1 MAEQVKIAITAQDRT
16 QTALQSV
23 QRSLGKLER
32 SSENLSRSLGTVGT
46 AFQAVVGA
54 VGVRALVN
62 YADSYTSLSN
72 KLKNAVGDT
81 QDFTRVQ
88 QDVYRIAQLTGSG
101 LSETADLYAKIAR
114 NSKQLGLET
123 AEVSKLTE
131 TFAKTLKISGA
142 TTTEA
147 AAATLQFGQALASG
161 RLQGDELRS
170 LLENNNRFSE
180 ALATSLGVTT
190 GKLRSLGTAGVLSAE
205 LVSKALLQ
213 QSSVIDKEFAGATD
227 TVAQGMTRVSNAF
240 ILLVGN
246 LEKETGIFRTL
257 AGGLTFVAQN
267 LDTLIGV
274 AGTAAAAAAPLLI
287 ARIAIALK
295 ALGLVIARN
304 PLVVTAAALSS
315 LIAGLTVFK
324 GNLEGLGG
332 LIKEFFGF
340 GPDVSEGTEEL
351 ENFGST
357 LNSTLT
363 NGIDLSSKQSKELKN
378 QNALLLYQK
387 KTYTDLIDLG
397 GEFNMSVSDISST
410 FLKPVEKNLLMV
422 QEAMKI
428 GVSLTEEQIRKTVIL
443 NDGFRSGKELVDR
456 MVAAGVKLTDEQ
468 KEQLALTIDNQV
480 LQEDIEK
487 ILREQT
493 EEVERQKNEQRRLGE
508 TVLAG
513 IRAAGPQASRFIDL
527 IGAKIVEV
535 GDQMKLV
542 FETTPQVFF
551 AKLVLSSKRVSSAIE
566 ESFAVVGSV
575 IDGIFGGV
583 NETVE
588 DTGITLEEIER
599 VIKQLETANEDLF
612 AVVNNLSDQER
623 EFLQIE
629 RDREEALNEANTI
642 QRTYAVYLANSNAE
656 LQKTAYFI
664 SVMRTATDAFTA
676 SAQTFLDAVTTEGFT
691 NLQKQVFQQL
701 NNFSD
706 TVLTNY
712 DEAVAAAGETIASLT
727 EQIEF
732 REAIISAKGAAGEA
746 AAAVIAAEPDKQ
758 KKMVEFAFGQLFLT
772 EFGRKVFQAQAIEFG
787 KSTELMS
794 QLTSEQVAVVNK
806 LISGQMLTSQEV
818 ITFGNLQQDLGKII
832 EKISGELPDL
842 ESSLGEA
849 STLLEDNN
857 ATLETATK
865 GLKLIIQDIFRT
877 EYEAGASLNTL
888 KAEAKILEDQF
899 AAAGLSLKDLLTFI
913 DSLPSVTVGAQAAMG
928 GLVSGALHSNGGVRS
943 FAPGGP
949 IELEGGEYIMRRD
962 AVQRYGQ
969 AFMDA
974 VNKGQWTYGGGGS
987 QVEVSIYDGTGQRIS
1002 EYDSA
1007 LRVEIKERAARNSQF
1022 AAVA

>member
-101 LSETADLYAKIAR
+101 LSETADLYAKISR

-147 AAATLQFGQALASG
+147 ASATLQFGQALASG

-190 GKLRSLGTAGVLSAE
+190 GKLRSLGSAGVLSAE

-213 QSSVIDKEFAGATD
+213 QSSVIDKEYSKATS

-340 GPDVSEGTEEL
+340 GPDVSEGTEQL
-351 ENFGST
+351 ENFGGT

-387 KTYTDLIDLG
+387 KTYTDIIDIG
-397 GEFNMSVSDISST
+397 GEWNWSTSSISST
-410 FLKPVEKNLLMV
+410 LNVVEKNLLMV

-428 GVSLTEEQIRKTVIL
+428 GVSLTEEQIKKTVIL
-443 NDGFRSGKELVDR
+443 NGVYNSGKELVDR
-456 MVAAGVKLTDEQ
+456 MVAANVNLTDEQ
-468 KEQLALTIDNQV
+468 KQQLALIIDNQL

-487 ILREQT
+487 ILGEQT
-493 EEVERQKNEQRRLGE
+493 KEVERQKNEQRRLGE

-513 IRAAGPQASRFIDL
+513 IRGAGPQASRFLDL

-542 FETTPQVFF
+542 FETNPQVFF

-566 ESFAVVGSV
+566 ESFAVVGGV

-583 NETVE
+583 SETVQ
-588 DTGITLEEIER
+588 DTGVTLEEIER

-612 AVVNNLSDQER
+612 AVVNNLSDQEK

-629 RDREEALNEANTI
+629 RDREEALKEANTI
-642 QRTYAVYLANSNAE
+642 QSAYAVYLANSNAE

-706 TVLTNY
+706 TVLANY
-712 DEAVAAAGETIASLT
+712 NEAVAAAGETIASLT

-758 KKMVEFAFGQLFLT
+758 KKMVEFAYGKLFLT

-794 QLTSEQVAVVNK
+794 QLTSDQVAVVNK

-832 EKISGELPDL
+832 EKIKGELPDL

-849 STLLEDNN
+849 STILEENN

-865 GLKLIIQDIFRT
+865 GLELIIQDIFRA
-877 EYEAGASLNTL
+877 EYEAGASLNAL
-888 KAEAKILEDQF
+888 KAEAEILEDQF
-899 AAAGLSLKDLLTFI
+899 AAAGLSLEDLLTFI

-974 VNKGQWTYGGGGS
+974 VNKGQWAYGGGGP

-1022 AAVA
+1022 AVLN